1 MLIHPT
7 LDRLRELRLT
17 GMQKAL
23 IEQMDLPDRDAL
35 TFDERF
41 GVLVDAEYTERENRR
56 LQTRLKRARLRQ
68 NASVEDIDYRHP
80 RGLDKS
86 LMFSLASCDWIRQ
99 HHNCIITGP
108 TGAGK
113 SYLACALGNKA
124 CRHGYRVLYF
134 RMARLFQDL
143 AIAKADGRYDRFLR
157 SLARTQLL
165 VLDDWGTAPLT
176 DEQRR
181 DLFEVIEDRYD
192 RGSVLIAAQLPVKHW
207 HDVIADPT
215 IADAILDRLIHN
227 AYTITLKGESMR
239 KRKAK
244 NLTLPK
250 ASAKNSKDN

>member
-7 LDRLRELRLT
+7 LDRLQALKLT

-23 IEQMDLPDRDAL
+23 IEQMDMPDRDAL

-41 GVLVDAEYTERENRR
+41 GMLVDAECAERETRR
-56 LQTRLKRARLRQ
+56 LKTRLKRARLRQ
-68 NASVEDIDYRHP
+68 LATVEDIDYRHP
-80 RGLDKS
+80 RGLDRS
-86 LMFSLASCDWIRQ
+86 LMLSLAGCDWIRQ

-124 CRHGYRVLYF
+124 CREGYRVLYF
-134 RMARLFQDL
+134 RVARLFQDL
-143 AIAKADGRYDRFLR
+143 AIARGDGRYDKLLR
-157 SLARTQLL
+157 SLARTDLL

-181 DLFEVIEDRYD
+181 DLFEVMEDRYD
-192 RGSVLIAAQLPVKHW
+192 RRSTLIAAQLPVKHW
-207 HDVIADPT
+207 HETIGDPT
-215 IADAILDRLIHN
+215 LADAILDRLIHN

-239 KRKAK
+239 KRKA
-244 NLTLPK
+244 NDLTDGK
-250 ASAKNSKDN
+250 RSGKKTKDS